1 MVTHSPIP
9 AAELAYLTMSDA
21 EAQSLQHKRK
31 RRLYVRTYGSLR
43 SLAFCAVIA
52 MVGVHEARAGGALWN
67 QVGTSFAA
75 ICAAYILV
83 TWVATW
89 RFYDPSKGD
98 SFPRTFLATDF
109 ALGGLAIF
117 ATGGIASPLFFF
129 PYVRTIDQLFYG
141 ARATA
146 MSLLLAAITHV
157 VSALAFASVYGAP
170 FSQQTLL
177 TQVLACLVP
186 GIYATLI
193 SGAVNRIRGRSRTTV
208 SIARTLVR
216 ELQATTERLEVAHNA
231 AEAAAVAKD
240 QFLANMSHELRTPMN
255 GIIGMSELALS
266 TKLDDE
272 PAEYVGAVRD
282 SANALLSIVNDVLD
296 LSRLDAGGLSVESAD
311 FRLEACL
318 RDALTVTAPAAFAKE
333 LDFICEIDPAVPEW
347 VTGDSARL
355 RQVLINLTGNATKF
369 TETGHVGVSVTSG
382 ATPGEVQIVVADT
395 GIGVPEDKLASI
407 FCEFTQAEES
417 TARRFGGT
425 GLGLSIAR
433 RLSEAMGGTLGLE
446 SQVGVG
452 SRFLLT
458 LPLAAQAKNSR
469 PALSEEKSN
478 PSLGHHVHLLCYSDV
493 AQSSL
498 AHEMERLGIGVTAHS
513 SAEALERSL
522 EESSGAVENSARQS
536 IIFVPPFS
544 TWQQLEVADVAG
556 RLGCHE
562 WIVVA
567 QARPLDGWK
576 SAALKNAK
584 FLMAPVV
591 GRELR
596 RAIESLALGPARGSA
611 RGLSAGP
618 RPKNRRKSSAV
629 TLRASHPLNVLL
641 AEDNAINQAVASRLL
656 KKWGHTVT
664 VAENGQRAVEGRRA
678 GTYDVVLMDMQMP
691 IMDGLTATEE
701 IRRFEAEAKIKPVPI
716 YAMTANAGD
725 HIRESCLAAGM
736 NEFITK
742 PIDMPLLFDLL
753 EAVQP
758 RLRDERDVA

>member
-21 EAQSLQHKRK
+21 EAQSLHCQRK

-43 SLAFCAVIA
+43 TLAFGAVIA
-52 MVGVHEARAGGALWN
+52 MVGVHESRTGGVIWN
-67 QVGTSFAA
+67 EVGTSFAV
-75 ICAAYILV
+75 ICAVYILV

-117 ATGGIASPLFFF
+117 ASGGIASPLFFF
-129 PYVRTIDQLFYG
+129 PYIRTIDQLFYG

-146 MSLLLAAITHV
+146 TSLLLAATTHV
-157 VSALAFASVYGAP
+157 TSVLAFAGVYGAP
-170 FSQQTLL
+170 FSEQTLL
-177 TQVLACLVP
+177 VQVLACLMP
-186 GIYATLI
+186 GVYATLI

-216 ELQATTERLEVAHNA
+216 QLQATTERLEVAHTA
-231 AEAAAVAKD
+231 AESAAIAKD

-266 TKLDDE
+266 TRLDDE

-282 SANALLSIVNDVLD
+282 SANALLTIVNDVLD
-296 LSRLDAGGLSVESAD
+296 LSRLDAGGLSVESTA
-311 FRLEACL
+311 FRLEDCL
-318 RDALTVTAPAAFAKE
+318 RDALTVTAPAAFAKQ
-333 LDFICEIDPAVPEW
+333 LDFVCDIHPAVPEW
-347 VTGDSARL
+347 VMGDSARL

-369 TETGHVGVSVTSG
+369 TETGHVGVSVTCG
-382 ATPGEVQIVVADT
+382 AAPSELQIVVADT

-433 RLSEAMGGTLGLE
+433 RLSEAMGGTLRLE

-452 SRFLLT
+452 SQFLLT
-458 LPLAAQAKNSR
+458 LPLATQANRNRVATEAVTS
-469 PALSEEKSN
+469 P
-478 PSLGHHVHLLCYSDV
+478 PSVNQHVHLLCYSEV

-498 AHEMERLGIGVTAHS
+498 VQQIERLGIGVTAHS
-513 SAEALERSL
+513 SAGALERSL
-522 EESSGAVENSARQS
+522 EEPSGAVRTGARQAV
-536 IIFVPPFS
+536 IFVPPFS
-544 TWQQLEVADVAG
+544 TWRQLEAEDVAS
-556 RLGCHE
+556 RLSHHE
-562 WIVVA
+562 WLIVA
-567 QARPLDGWK
+567 QARPHGGWK

-584 FLMAPVV
+584 LILAPVV

-596 RAIESLALGPARGSA
+596 RGIESLSCRPGAE
-611 RGLSAGP
+611 P
-618 RPKNRRKSSAV
+618 RPEVRRKNSSVA
-629 TLRASHPLNVLL
+629 LRASFPLNVLL

-656 KKWGHTVT
+656 KKWGHSVK
-664 VAENGQRAVEGRRA
+664 VAENGQRAVEMRRA
-678 GTYDVVLMDMQMP
+678 GAYHVILMDMQMP
-691 IMDGLTATEE
+691 IMDGLTATQE
-701 IRRFEAEAKIKPVPI
+701 IRQFEAEAKLKPVPI
-716 YAMTANAGD
+716 FAMTANAGD
-725 HIRESCLAAGM
+725 HIRESCLQAGM

-753 EAVQP
+753 ERVQP
-758 RLRDERDVA
+758 RPRDERYVA